1 MEVSSFNRRSNGG
14 VEDKDAVEG
23 DEVDTVEVAE
33 VEFAGILETEVGI
46 SQRWKLVFWAAGW
59 WY

>member
-1 MEVSSFNRRSNGG
+1 M
-14 VEDKDAVEG
+14 EG

-33 VEFAGILETEVGI
+33 VEFAGILETDVGI

>member
-1 MEVSSFNRRSNGG
+1 MSSFNRRSNGG
-14 VEDKDAVEG
+14 VEDKDVVEG